1 MSVHANDMT
10 TAHNYGFT
18 DFALVKRHCT
28 DEGAIA
34 PKALVN
40 VQNKC
45 QIQPSSVWWIR
56 EESSRVSC
64 RFIRLLI
71 FV

>member
-10 TAHNYGFT
+10 IANNYGFT

-34 PKALVN
+34 PKALV
-40 VQNKC
+40 
-45 QIQPSSVWWIR
+45 
-56 EESSRVSC
+56 
-64 RFIRLLI
+64 
-71 FV
+71 

>member
-10 TAHNYGFT
+10 IANNYGFT
-18 DFALVKRHCT
+18 YFALVKRHCT

-34 PKALVN
+34 PKALVI

-45 QIQPSSVWWIR
+45 QIQLSSVWWIR
-56 EESSRVSC
+56 EEPRRVSK
-64 RFIRLLI
+64 IS
-71 FV
+71 

>member
-10 TAHNYGFT
+10 IANNYGFT

-34 PKALVN
+34 PKALVYCS
-40 VQNKC
+40 NKC
-45 QIQPSSVWWIR
+45 QIQLCSVWWIR
-56 EESSRVSC
+56 EELSRVS
-64 RFIRLLI
+64 
-71 FV
+71 